1 MCTLFNMAPIDLDLQ
16 LHLLL
21 EYQLLLLLICILPE
35 VLFQF
40 VVLDALQSNIF
51 SFAITRPEISV
62 MVKLQ
67 ELIPLLKYLLKCTEM
82 FISLPR
88 IIHVSF
94 GDQRF
99 QQKPHPPATH
109 KSIPDHCFF
118 ILIKKLVLTKQRKK
132 VTPLTEKMK
141 KRIKK

>member
-1 MCTLFNMAPIDLDLQ
+1 MRTLFNMAPIDLDLQ

-21 EYQLLLLLICILPE
+21 EYQLLLLICILPE

-82 FISLPR
+82 FISLPC

-99 QQKPHPPATH
+99 QQKPHPPETH

-118 ILIKKLVLTKQRKK
+118 ILIKKLVLTKHRGKKLHHSQR
-132 VTPLTEKMK
+132 
-141 KRIKK
+141 I